1 MSEIPGVR
9 KHVNSQASGETQ
21 RRRIARGASSDSQP
35 TDNALSSSLGG
46 IVELKRAWSK
56 LRKEGWTSRLPR
68 LGLDNRYI
76 RPGENP
82 KGVEGVDFLVGEEGV
97 LQFIS
102 SRADKAVGAITL
114 GTPEYSNDTCIRVA
128 TNDVCVRF
136 DLTAAVDADAGGR
149 GSGGR
154 GRGAARRV
162 QGCDQDRGVV
172 RELGAVFGIIEVASL
187 NTARTAQSN
196 DSSSNDSIGLER
208 ACSTL
213 VVTPPPLLQYIYVHK
228 LVAVS
233 PEKEPWMKSTVYK
246 VVGTAYIMGRVC
258 RRMRKGKK
266 TSLFQVRWIDLQFQH
281 AVEYLSVGKVQDDI
295 EYYRTLVQVKT
306 PDWRVLTQP
315 DSDDDMDID
324 DVADLEVGAV
334 YEEYEFPDE
343 HATSLEEVEA
353 IKHMR
358 FDPTGYTEGSKDL
371 FTYSDGSSKTRL
383 CPEYRHIFE
392 HSASS
397 CFFAYIPLYF
407 WRQVLYE
414 TNEYAIAK
422 NIRTSSPFTLPELM
436 TFFGILFYMALAD
449 KGEFSNYW
457 GEQPEDRM
465 FGGTTTALDAV
476 MSLNRFKLL
485 RRCLSFNAAPPNP
498 ADDAAARIRPL
509 LNLLKVTG
517 DKYVV
522 VGRNVALDEAS
533 VRTALA
539 KVHI

>member
-114 GTPEYSNDTCIRVA
+114 
-128 TNDVCVRF
+128 
-136 DLTAAVDADAGGR
+136 AAVDADAGGR

-509 LNLLKVTG
+509 LNLLKVAG